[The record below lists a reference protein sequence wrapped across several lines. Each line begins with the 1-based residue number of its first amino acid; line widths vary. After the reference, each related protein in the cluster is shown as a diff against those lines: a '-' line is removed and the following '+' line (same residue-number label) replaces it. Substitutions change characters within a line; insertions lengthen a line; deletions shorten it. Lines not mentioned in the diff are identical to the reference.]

1 MRDEKRIFPFMN
13 EIATLWQTYFPDWR
27 FGQLMTVFENWVKVN
42 TSYYDLFYI
51 EEDRFLELFKEF
63 CEVIG

>member
-13 EIATLWQTYFPDWR
+13 EIAALWQTSFPDWR
-27 FGQLMTVFENWVKVN
+27 FGQVMTVFENWVKVN
-42 TSYYDLFYI
+42 TSYNDLFYI

>member
-13 EIATLWQTYFPDWR
+13 EIAPLWQTSFPDWR

-63 CEVIG
+63 SEVIG